1 LFKKILLI
9 CAAILLIVNCKDN
22 LIYDKVDKIIIENRD
37 HEYIGKELDRVEISD
52 DDKIEDIIEKL
63 NDYEEYIAKFAGK
76 YYMKIEYANG
86 ELLTLRT
93 NGINFEI
100 LQGLKNSKMRYF
112 KIKKMINLE
121 DYF

>member
-1 LFKKILLI
+1 LFKKILLV
-9 CAAILLIVNCKDN
+9 CAAMLLIVNCKDN
-22 LIYDKVDKIIIENRD
+22 LIHDKVDKIIIENRD

-63 NDYEEYIAKFAGK
+63 NDYEEYTAKFAGK